1 MKLLFAV
8 VTFALWADDST
19 ELFTAIRQGDHV
31 AVARLIGKGADV
43 NAPRADG
50 ATPLLQ
56 AVLTSDARMLKLLV
70 EKGADVKGRSAQGLT
85 ALHAAVYD
93 PRLTKL
99 LLDAGAD
106 PNAALADGKT
116 PLFGAVVRG
125 GSSPVL
131 DLLIQHGASVDA
143 KRTAAG
149 GILAHAAGDE
159 LLEIARH
166 SGSRF
171 ADRLGFL
178 LDDGGE
184 RGHGSLAVK
193 GAVAGDHLV

>member
-70 EKGADVKGRSAQGLT
+70 EKGAGTSKAGVRRGL
-85 ALHAAVYD
+85 
-93 PRLTKL
+93 PRCTPPFTT
-99 LLDAGAD
+99 LD
-106 PNAALADGKT
+106 
-116 PLFGAVVRG
+116 
-125 GSSPVL
+125 
-131 DLLIQHGASVDA
+131 
-143 KRTAAG
+143 
-149 GILAHAAGDE
+149 
-159 LLEIARH
+159 
-166 SGSRF
+166 
-171 ADRLGFL
+171 
-178 LDDGGE
+178 
-184 RGHGSLAVK
+184 
-193 GAVAGDHLV
+193 

>member
-31 AVARLIGKGADV
+31 AVARLIGKGADI
-43 NAPRADG
+43 
-50 ATPLLQ
+50 
-56 AVLTSDARMLKLLV
+56 
-70 EKGADVKGRSAQGLT
+70 KGKSAQGLT

-166 SGSRF
+166 GGSRF

-178 LDDGGE
+178 VDDGGE